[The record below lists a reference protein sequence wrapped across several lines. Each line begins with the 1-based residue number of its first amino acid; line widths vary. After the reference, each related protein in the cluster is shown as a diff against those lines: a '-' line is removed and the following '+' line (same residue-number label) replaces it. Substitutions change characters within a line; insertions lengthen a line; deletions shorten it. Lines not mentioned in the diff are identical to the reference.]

1 MLDKL
6 IYDIRILKNPQK
18 ATLLQRYFK
27 TGKGEYAE
35 GDKFLGLTVPIC
47 RQISKKNKDLSLSD
61 LKELLKSRYHEERLI
76 ALLILVSQFGKNQKK
91 IFDFYLSSTKYIN
104 NWDLVD
110 LTAPKIVGQYLYH
123 LKDADIRSKQ
133 LKKLATSNNL
143 WQRRIAVLATFYF
156 IHENHFDES
165 LQIAKMLLQDRH
177 DLIHKA
183 IGWMLRE
190 VGKRDQNVEEIFLRK
205 YYQKMPR
212 TMLRYAI
219 EKFPD
224 SLRRFYLARST

>member
-190 VGKRDQNVEEIFLRK
+190 VGKRDQNVEETFL
-205 YYQKMPR
+205 
-212 TMLRYAI
+212 
-219 EKFPD
+219 
-224 SLRRFYLARST
+224 

>member
-1 MLDKL
+1 MLNHL
-6 IYDIRILKNPQK
+6 IRDVRSQKNPQK
-18 ATLLQRYFK
+18 AVLLQRYFK

-35 GDKFLGLTVPIC
+35 GDKFLGLTVPLC
-47 RQISKKNKDLSLSD
+47 RQISKKYKELSFSEI
-61 LKELLKSRYHEERLI
+61 KQLLKSKYHEERLI
-76 ALLILVSQFGKNQKK
+76 ALLILVSQFGKNQKQ

-110 LTAPKIVGQYLYH
+110 LTAPKIVGRYLYH
-123 LKDADIRSKQ
+123 LEDTNIRFEQ
-133 LKKLATSNNL
+133 LKELAKSNNL
-143 WQRRIAVLATFYF
+143 WPRRIAVLATFYF
-156 IHENHFDES
+156 INENHFDES

-205 YYQKMPR
+205 HYKKMPR